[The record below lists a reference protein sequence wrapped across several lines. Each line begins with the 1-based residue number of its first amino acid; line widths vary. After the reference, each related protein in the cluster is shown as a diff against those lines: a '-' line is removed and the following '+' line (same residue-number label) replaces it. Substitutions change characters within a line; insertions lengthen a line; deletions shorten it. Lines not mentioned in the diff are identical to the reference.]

1 MGYFLTAVLAQVS
14 GCITTPTASCAT
26 GAFITNVATPLLTI
40 AQIMVPGIVGIT
52 SLHKVMEHQESGG
65 GFLINMVTKGGGA
78 VLILQLLKS
87 VVGGV

>member
-1 MGYFLTAVLAQVS
+1 MGYFLTAVLAQIS
-14 GCITTPTASCAT
+14 GCVTTSSPTCT
-26 GAFITNVATPLLTI
+26 TTAFIGNIATPLLTI

-65 GFLINMVTKGGGA
+65 SFLINMVTKGGGA

-87 VVGGV
+87 VVQGV